1 MLEQDDKNWR
11 QLCSAALEA
20 EDPNELLEI
29 VRKLNDALE
38 RQEQLD
44 RNQRK
49 AGAGKKFGEAQ
60 C

>member
-38 RQEQLD
+38 REEQLD

-49 AGAGKKFGEAQ
+49 GRIGKTSGEAQ

>member
-1 MLEQDDKNWR
+1 MLEQGNKNWR

-38 RQEQLD
+38 REEQLD

-49 AGAGKKFGEAQ
+49 ASARKTSGEAL